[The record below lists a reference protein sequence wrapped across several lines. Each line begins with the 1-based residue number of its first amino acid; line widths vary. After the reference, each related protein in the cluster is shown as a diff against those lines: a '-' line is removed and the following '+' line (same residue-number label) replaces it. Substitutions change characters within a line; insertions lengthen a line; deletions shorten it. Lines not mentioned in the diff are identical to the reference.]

1 MDMSNK
7 LYGGAPFKVFDL
19 AAMGASAELLALK
32 IDIENKPL
40 KAEAPTDGMYSGWTL
55 EAKSRL
61 DSFLSDVF
69 GWK

>member
-7 LYGGAPFKVFDL
+7 LYGGAQYKV
-19 AAMGASAELLALK
+19 SELQALK

-40 KAEAPTDGMYSGWTL
+40 KAEAPTDGMYSEWTN
-55 EAKSRL
+55 EAKARL
-61 DSFLSDVF
+61 DTFLAGVF